1 MTVQEFEK
9 SYIAT
14 KKAYD
19 EVINYENQP
28 SYQKLIT
35 NTQPKEDAINDY
47 LKNQMPEISEE
58 NFPSGSLN
66 IFIIYLFLIRFHN
79 IYFEHILLIIQSYE
93 VYTQCYP
100 E

>member
-58 NFPSGSLN
+58 KFPSA
-66 IFIIYLFLIRFHN
+66 YCEEHN
-79 IYFEHILLIIQSYE
+79 IRYMYKNYE
-93 VYTQCYP
+93 VYADPTDEVYYSK
-100 E
+100 